1 MARILASE
9 AARRKGRGKGV
20 EEEGKGGGREG
31 QGGGEGGRGG
41 QMEGGSETVGARAE
55 VGQLARV
62 EGAGGRRG
70 GRSRKKTEHFQF
82 EAGHTLFSAS
92 TSKYQVFTC

>member
-1 MARILASE
+1 
-9 AARRKGRGKGV
+9 
-20 EEEGKGGGREG
+20 
-31 QGGGEGGRGG
+31 
-41 QMEGGSETVGARAE
+41 MEGGSETVGARAE

-62 EGAGGRRG
+62 EGAG

>member
-1 MARILASE
+1 MD
-9 AARRKGRGKGV
+9 GN
-20 EEEGKGGGREG
+20 GGGQR
-31 QGGGEGGRGG
+31 GGRGG
-41 QMEGGSETVGARAE
+41 QSGGRGGGGGKGGIGGKVGGGSGTVGASLE
-55 VGQLARV
+55 IGHLAGV
-62 EGAGGRRG
+62 EGDCGGRG

>member
-1 MARILASE
+1 MD
-9 AARRKGRGKGV
+9 GN
-20 EEEGKGGGREG
+20 GGGQR
-31 QGGGEGGRGG
+31 GGRGG
-41 QMEGGSETVGARAE
+41 QSGGRGGGGGKGGIGGKVGGGSGTVGASLE
-55 VGQLARV
+55 MGHLARV
-62 EGAGGRRG
+62 EGDGGRRG